1 MTYTQIMAYLKD
13 TAWALENT
21 ASLPHFAIAGALSMG
36 THGSSGVYQRGRDYP
51 NGASPGMHGENA
63 GPRSGVLDGTR
74 EDGRAKWGNLGT
86 QCVGVTYVVA
96 DGSLVS
102 YTEEENPEHFSGAV
116 CSLGCLGAMA
126 SITLRLVPAFN
137 VKQRLYRMV
146 PLDGFIDG
154 FREMVTSIDSF
165 SAFVSWVSLPMLS

>member
-1 MTYTQIMAYLKD
+1 MLECVLVVGQHTLVHVEHLGGEVDVGPSGAY
-13 TAWALENT
+13 
-21 ASLPHFAIAGALSMG
+21 
-36 THGSSGVYQRGRDYP
+36 Q
-51 NGASPGMHGENA
+51 
-63 GPRSGVLDGTR
+63 
-74 EDGRAKWGNLGT
+74 
-86 QCVGVTYVVA
+86 A

-165 SAFVSWVSLPMLS
+165 SAFVSPETEEGEGSAQEAPAAA